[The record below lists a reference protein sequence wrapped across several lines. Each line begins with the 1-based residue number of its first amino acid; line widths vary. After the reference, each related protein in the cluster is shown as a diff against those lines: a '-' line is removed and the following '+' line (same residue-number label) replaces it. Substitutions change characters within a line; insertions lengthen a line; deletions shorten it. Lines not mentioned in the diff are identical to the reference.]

1 VKRLFILAV
10 IIFVNACATQV
21 TSLKQGDKITLEAN
35 KGFVLLGI
43 QTSQSLKTIRI
54 SGPQN
59 IELNSNDVKEGTNYL
74 LIDLKAGKYT
84 IDRLD
89 LDNYRYI
96 DFDNDEYWE
105 FNVSPGQ
112 ISYVG
117 HIEVIRRG
125 GYSRYYRT
133 ELVNRSSE
141 ALEFL
146 KQKHEIIYSQNT
158 MSYGGPGEDLFFEF
172 LNLTGGTE

>member
-1 VKRLFILAV
+1 MKRLFILAV

-117 HIEVIRRG
+117 RVDRH
-125 GYSRYYRT
+125 SQ
-133 ELVNRSSE
+133 
-141 ALEFL
+141 ALEDIQCQL
-146 KQKHEIIYSQNT
+146 LPSPSQNRAGAIYAHGSSIIPFT
-158 MSYGGPGEDLFFEF
+158 Q
-172 LNLTGGTE
+172 